1 MQLKGRIA
9 LITGAGSGIGRQL
22 AIDAAR
28 RGMTVALVGRRAE
41 ALHETL
47 SMMGPPRSHVALPGD
62 ITDPE
67 IRIALLHY
75 IGRWWGRLDV
85 LVNNAGTIAVG
96 PLMRTTDAEIER
108 VMATNVIAPAALI
121 RDLLPLLH
129 RAAPSRVVNVG
140 SMFGDIAYPLFSAY
154 SASKFGLRGLSIAL
168 RRELKEFG
176 VGITYAAPRATNTDA
191 AGAFARLIG
200 PLQMRIDDP
209 AKVAR
214 DVWNAVAR
222 DADSV
227 YAKGPER
234 LFVLVQRLFPQ
245 LVDRSVASQMADTR
259 VRAYLVSQGVWP
271 TAPRAGLRRSRI
283 EA

>member
-1 MQLKGRIA
+1 MQLKGKIA
-9 LITGAGSGIGRQL
+9 LITGAGSGIGREL

-28 RGMTVALVGRRAE
+28 RGMTVALMGRRPE

-47 SMMGPPRSHVALPGD
+47 SMMGSRRGHVALPGD
-62 ITDPE
+62 ITDPNV
-67 IRIALLHY
+67 RIALLHY

-96 PLMRTTDAEIER
+96 PLMRTTDADLER

-129 RAAPSRVVNVG
+129 RGAPSRVVNVG
-140 SMFGDIAYPLFSAY
+140 SIFGDIAYPLFSAY

-191 AGAFARLIG
+191 AGAFARLID

-214 DVWNAVAR
+214 DIWGAVAR

-245 LVDRSVASQMADTR
+245 LVDRSVAGQMADSR

-271 TAPRAGLRRSRI
+271 TATRRS
-283 EA
+283 